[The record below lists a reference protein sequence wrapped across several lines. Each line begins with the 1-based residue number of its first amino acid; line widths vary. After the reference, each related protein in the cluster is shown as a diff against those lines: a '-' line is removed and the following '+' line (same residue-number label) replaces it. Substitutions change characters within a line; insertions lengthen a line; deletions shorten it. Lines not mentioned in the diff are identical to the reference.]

1 MCPTAIQPH
10 LQTPTPQH
18 EAYEII
24 GNGESCAK
32 PGIPT
37 VPPMERMGA
46 NYVLKR
52 QNQSVV
58 EAK

>member
-1 MCPTAIQPH
+1 M
-10 LQTPTPQH
+10 QTPTPQH